1 MELHEPLN
9 RYTSFRIGGPADYY
23 FEPADRKDLTRL
35 VRYLNKRK
43 VPFIVIGG
51 GSNLL
56 VSDDGVRSAVI
67 NVEKGLNRIQDEGA
81 TITVEAGV
89 RIARFVDFCIQKGLQ
104 GVEMLPGIPGT
115 IGGAVVMNAGAY
127 GGEISDYLVEVE
139 ILRDGEIVRV
149 QKKNAGFAY
158 RRSGFQN
165 DVVLGAMF
173 TLPEGDRA
181 ALIRARRAVLVKRN
195 QTQPLNMPNSGS
207 VFKNPQGKFAAKL
220 VEDAGLKGT
229 TIGNA
234 KISERHGNFIVNM
247 GNATAMDIIE
257 LIKLARKTVVERFG
271 IKLELELK
279 LIGFSES
286 LYQEVHA

>member
-23 FEPADRKDLTRL
+23 FEPADREDLTRL